1 MTTRQFDLA
10 RLRRY
15 ARDELDVMI
24 EHRCRAGEDP
34 YDFIHDLPTVDE
46 LVVHEL
52 RADALDARGLTAQ
65 YTMARYAARSNR
77 PDADTHRHNVAQ
89 LEYDLLREIA
99 LEHPDLTRT
108 VWTMIGE
115 IGL

>member
-1 MTTRQFDLA
+1 MTTTPFDLD
-10 RLRRY
+10 RMRRY
-15 ARDELDVMI
+15 ARDELDVII

-34 YDFIHDLPTVDE
+34 YDFIHDL
-46 LVVHEL
+46 
-52 RADALDARGLTAQ
+52 DARGLTTQ

-77 PDADTHRHNVAQ
+77 PDADTHRHNVAR